1 MRRLI
6 LWLGS
11 HRDADG
17 SSEEEDGLNSF
28 SFSKKTL
35 ILRSVLYLFPFMV
48 FGFGSQRLTH
58 QLAQITEV
66 TSRCEGTAML
76 GRQDYLLGYRAFRRR
91 SM

>member
-1 MRRLI
+1 LPLLQDSPHSLEMRRLI

-35 ILRSVLYLFPFMV
+35 ILCSVLYLFPFMV
-48 FGFGSQRLTH
+48 FGFG
-58 QLAQITEV
+58 
-66 TSRCEGTAML
+66 CPK
-76 GRQDYLLGYRAFRRR
+76 D
-91 SM
+91 